1 MITSDQKLVD
11 DLLNAQTKGLQEAV
25 DWSVAH
31 SKIAKDS
38 TRPPNVEKLPTW
50 LILAENGIH
59 DKATFLARKDKI
71 NKQIDEFKLTDEDFI
86 LANLAKELNEA
97 SLPGNIKKL
106 MLLNEKYP
114 LKNAKYTQIC
124 IRTLC
129 TAAKYGR
136 VGFIREFIKCAEL
149 NVNTPC
155 IWDES
160 VALDHALLNTF
171 EFGGD
176 DQATIQC
183 LVEEF
188 GANRLGSKAPD
199 CNPLSRHFKSKLKI
213 FSYLNSKK
221 VELNFSE
228 LIKDAAIQSDESAEE
243 NGSLMEVLLGSDNQT
258 NFDNFLKSCEIMD
271 SEQNENAVPLNT
283 ISPNKTADEHK
294 SISELERDF
303 RSKTLFLV
311 SIMKDPLMIAI
322 TYKNYRAARLLAERH
337 VLLNHEIRI
346 YYALLTAIRQDN
358 LKSLL
363 ELIEMGSK
371 LGIDLSQYTYK
382 KYNYSTPTMVAAYF
396 GATNSLRTL
405 LQIDP
410 LAVYT
415 KDSLSCTP
423 LHYSATV
430 ACSRMLIEAGGS
442 IFERNTQGQ
451 TALFSA
457 VSSGYFNIV
466 RMLVEEGALV
476 DERDKKGVTPLM
488 SVSDDTLSSL
498 KIVQYLVE
506 TAKSDIMAIDDDGEN
521 SLNFY
526 ARRWLFKQNVSIVLY
541 LLSRGIVIIP
551 IIPVSA
557 LEPKKSNEERR
568 QLFQAQASIFK
579 ENVLKML
586 EQDNRVVRLFEN
598 IQQNTSEI
606 KQISEISLI
615 CTEQGDFPLL
625 GILFFADWLINERD
639 VRIVILLRQIL
650 KEGVNG
656 RREID
661 WNTALHQA
669 LISENIPKIISLL
682 SSTNINIYLPNKK
695 QQTPFDMAMS
705 MEKFPLIQALFLAK
719 KISDWPRCNE
729 FRSIEN
735 QKGNVEELTPTIRQ
749 ALALL
754 EKIHGEERHLT
765 AINIAQALA
774 DQRFAILPEVAKLLC
789 ETIFKYSTDKGK
801 QERASELLYQLN
813 MGHTSRPKSDV
824 LETDKKARLEHMEK
838 SLDHLVHA
846 NSKYAKEEPMALL
859 ANKVITGNPDGLA
872 SLDIDL
878 HADTKGFLFLA
889 KLCRDRYYAT
899 RQYQY
904 DLQDLN
910 LELGQT
916 LAKLEVA
923 ESNVKVNTEILTAKD
938 MEIESLKAELQR
950 LGNKPKEAVIHNLN
964 QRAKQ

>member
-258 NFDNFLKSCEIMD
+258 NFDNFLKSCEIKD
-271 SEQNENAVPLNT
+271 SEQYEYAVQIRT
-283 ISPNKTADEHK
+283 IRRKD
-294 SISELERDF
+294 
-303 RSKTLFLV
+303 
-311 SIMKDPLMIAI
+311 SIMMNPLMTAI
-322 TYKNYRAARLLAERH
+322 TKKNYRAARLLVERH
-337 VLLNHEIRI
+337 VFLKHDNRI
-346 YYALLTAIRQDN
+346 HRAILAAIRQDDHK
-358 LKSLL
+358 LLL

-371 LGIDLSQYTYK
+371 VGIDLSQITYK
-382 KYNYSTPTMVAAYF
+382 KYNYPTPTMVAAYF
-396 GATNSLRTL
+396 GAKKSLSTL
-405 LQIDP
+405 LQKDR
-410 LAVYT
+410 LAAYT
-415 KDSLSCTP
+415 KDSRGCTP
-423 LHYSATV
+423 MHYAASSSSNSLD
-430 ACSRMLIEAGGS
+430 CISESIRMLIEAGGS
-442 IFERNTQGQ
+442 IFERNAEGETP
-451 TALFSA
+451 LFSA
-457 VSSGYFNIV
+457 VESENVNNV
-466 RMLVEEGALV
+466 RMLVEEGAFV
-476 DERDKKGVTPLM
+476 NEQDKKGVTPLM
-488 SVSDDTLSSL
+488 SVPEHSSL

-506 TAKSDIMAIDDDGEN
+506 TAKSNIMAVNDDGEN
-521 SLNFY
+521 ALNFY
-526 ARRWLFKQNVSIVLY
+526 AKRFLSRASFSTILY

-551 IIPVSA
+551 IIPVDGR
-557 LEPKKSNEERR
+557 EPKKSNEERR
-568 QLFQAQASIFK
+568 QLFQEEASLFK
-579 ENVLKML
+579 EKVQKLLEHDSQMVL
-586 EQDNRVVRLFEN
+586 RLLKN
-598 IQQNTSEI
+598 TQPNTSEI
-606 KQISEISLI
+606 AAVLSESDNFSFLA
-615 CTEQGDFPLL
+615 
-625 GILFFADWLINERD
+625 ILFLADWLINERD